1 MKNLRP
7 ETLGM
12 LKRIEALSGRPVEFK
27 PDSSLTLRATM
38 QLARSGAASHVL
50 RYRPTNEP
58 LDYWVAYQAGYLLR
72 LLELP
77 PAERFDFAGTGTA
90 PGQVEE
96 LLATGQPQAD
106 DGRSSLAQFAEMTAH
121 WALLNLRSYAIGMRI
136 DQWLAKDHPGLRD
149 LQAAGMDA
157 MQQENLQRLALEGIR
172 VIRVWSYITA
182 NEGFLKRI
190 DQYLGIAEKHHIKT
204 MFVLFD
210 SCWGSFPQLGPQPAP
225 KPHTHNSR
233 WLQSPHID
241 LLKDVSRHGSLEPYV
256 SGVIGRFPT
265 CMNVGPAA
273 FIQHTNFGAWLGP
286 AFDFEPDGNAGL
298 CPMFAPYDAD
308 ECFADGDAGLHEQ
321 IHVGAGLV

>member
-1 MKNLRP
+1 MVILRSMPGAARPSRSAADNPRMKNLRP

-136 DQWLAKDHPGLRD
+136 DQWLADAHPELSE
-149 LQAAGMDA
+149 LQAAGMDSL
-157 MQQENLQRLALEGIR
+157 QQENVQLLSRRMGKMSIPVPLLGPVAAYALFADRLLGKTAYGIPYRAAGVLDLGAELLALLDKLPPDAAHDRELVDAWAAAIGMAGWYAWIP
-172 VIRVWSYITA
+172 Y
-182 NEGFLKRI
+182 
-190 DQYLGIAEKHHIKT
+190 
-204 MFVLFD
+204 
-210 SCWGSFPQLGPQPAP
+210 
-225 KPHTHNSR
+225 KP
-233 WLQSPHID
+233 
-241 LLKDVSRHGSLEPYV
+241 
-256 SGVIGRFPT
+256 
-265 CMNVGPAA
+265 
-273 FIQHTNFGAWLGP
+273 
-286 AFDFEPDGNAGL
+286 
-298 CPMFAPYDAD
+298 
-308 ECFADGDAGLHEQ
+308 
-321 IHVGAGLV
+321 